1 MASNHNDDEHIA
13 ANEAPGTAI
22 RRVLDAN
29 HIAREVARHIH
40 LEQIIDDH
48 FVLWAQAETIEAR
61 LAVHKRFR
69 KQVAR
74 ALVSFGGIEIAA
86 HGVISV
92 AFGNWLVGAS
102 LIVVGAALIYLTKG

>member
-1 MASNHNDDEHIA
+1 MASIHNDESIA
-13 ANEAPGTAI
+13 KQQPGNEVQ
-22 RRVLDAN
+22 RVLEQYPV
-29 HIAREVARHIH
+29 ARKVARHIE

-48 FVLWAQAETIEAR
+48 CVLWAQAETVEAK

-69 KQVAR
+69 RQVAKS
-74 ALVSFGGIEIAA
+74 LLSFGGVEIAA

-102 LIVVGAALIYLTKG
+102 LIVVGAALIHWTKG